1 MVTFREI
8 VDYIKLE
15 HTVFDLPFV
24 FSGAVIASGTHYDW
38 FKFLMI
44 LVATTTARAAA
55 MSINRIEGKKYD
67 VTNPRKKGWSLVKGS
82 MSMNTA
88 IALTVFFVAVFEI
101 STYLL
106 NTLVLI
112 LSPVVLF
119 LFISD
124 PFMKRIT
131 RWRHIYMGSTIGVGV
146 LAGYLAITPIFP
158 TDPQIYLIFI
168 ASSLWIAGFD
178 MIYVIPDIEFDR
190 KNRLKTVMTEYPIK
204 TGLRIS
210 IATHAVTF
218 AALALLIFYF
228 STVYYAVALGI
239 ILILIVYQ
247 HYIVNP
253 DDPKSIRMSFLGA
266 NSFIG
271 IIFLTSIVLSLN
283 F

>member
-1 MVTFREI
+1 MVTLREI

-38 FKFLMI
+38 FKFMLI
-44 LVATTTARAAA
+44 LVATTTARASA
-55 MSINRIEGKKYD
+55 MSINRIEGKKFD
-67 VTNPRKKGWSLVKGS
+67 EINPRKQQWSLVKGS
-82 MSMNTA
+82 MSVRTA
-88 IALTVFFVAVFEI
+88 VMLTVFFVAVFEI
-101 STYLL
+101 SAYLL

-124 PFMKRIT
+124 PFMKRVT

-146 LAGYLAITPIFP
+146 LAGYLAITPSFP

-178 MIYVIPDIEFDR
+178 MIYVLPDIQFDR
-190 KNRLKTVMTEYPIK
+190 ENKLKTVMTEYPVR

-210 IATHAVTF
+210 AATHAVTF

-228 STVYYAVALGI
+228 PTVYYAVALVL
-239 ILILIVYQ
+239 ILGLIVYQ

-271 IIFLTSIVLSLN
+271 IIFLAAILLSLN

>member
-1 MVTFREI
+1 MVTLKEI
-8 VDYIKLE
+8 IDYIKLE

-67 VTNPRKKGWSLVKGS
+67 AINPRKKEWSLVRGS
-82 MSMNTA
+82 MSTRTA
-88 IALTVFFVAVFEI
+88 ILLTAVFITAFEL

-106 NTLVLI
+106 NTLVLM

-119 LFISD
+119 LFVTD
-124 PFMKRIT
+124 PFMKRVT

-146 LAGYLAITPIFP
+146 LAGYLAVTPVFP

-210 IATHAVTF
+210 IATHVITF

-228 STVYYAVALGI
+228 STIYYAVALVI
-239 ILILIVYQ
+239 ILALIVYQ
-247 HYIVNP
+247 HVIVNP

-271 IIFLTSIVLSLN
+271 IIFLASVVLSLN

>member
-67 VTNPRKKGWSLVKGS
+67 VTNPRKREWSLVRGS
-82 MSMNTA
+82 MSTSTA
-88 IALTVFFVAVFEI
+88 LFLTAVFVVIFEV
-101 STYLL
+101 SAYLL
-106 NTLVLI
+106 NTLVLM

-119 LFISD
+119 LFVTD
-124 PFMKRIT
+124 PFMKKVT
-131 RWRHIYMGSTIGVGV
+131 RWRHIYMGTTIGVGV
-146 LAGYLAITPIFP
+146 LAGYLAVTPVFP

-190 KNRLKTVMTEYPIK
+190 KNNLKTVMTEYPVK

-210 IATHAVTF
+210 VATHVVTF

-228 STVYYAVALGI
+228 STIYYAVALAI
-239 ILILIVYQ
+239 ILALIIYQ
-247 HYIVNP
+247 HYIINP
-253 DDPKSIRMSFLGA
+253 DDPRTIRMSFLGA

-271 IIFLTSIVLSLN
+271 IIFLASIVLSLN

>member
-24 FSGAVIASGTHYDW
+24 FSGAVIASGTSYDW
-38 FKFLMI
+38 FKFLLI
-44 LVATTTARAAA
+44 LVATTSARAAA
-55 MSINRIEGKKYD
+55 MSINRIEGRRYD
-67 VTNPRKKGWSLVKGS
+67 LSNPRKKSWSLVKGT
-82 MSMNTA
+82 MSVRTA
-88 IALTVFFVAVFEI
+88 LSLTVFFTVVFEV
-101 STYLL
+101 SAFYL
-106 NTLVLI
+106 NTLVLM

-119 LFISD
+119 LFITD
-124 PFMKRIT
+124 PLMKKIT
-131 RWRHIYMGSTIGVGV
+131 RWRHIYMGATIGVGV
-146 LAGYLAITPIFP
+146 LAGYLAITPVFP
-158 TDPQIYLIFI
+158 TTPQIYLIFI

-178 MIYVIPDIEFDR
+178 MIYVIPDIEHDR
-190 KNRLKTVMTEYPIK
+190 QNKLKTVMTEYPIK

-210 IATHAVTF
+210 IGTHVVTF

-228 STVYYAVALGI
+228 STIYYAVALAI
-239 ILILIVYQ
+239 ILCLMVYQ

-271 IIFLTSIVLSLN
+271 IIFLTSVVLSLN

>member
-67 VTNPRKKGWSLVKGS
+67 VTNPRKREWSLVRGS
-82 MSMNTA
+82 MSTSTA
-88 IALTVFFVAVFEI
+88 LLLTAVFVVIFEV
-101 STYLL
+101 SAYLL
-106 NTLVLI
+106 NTLVLM

-119 LFISD
+119 LFVTD
-124 PFMKRIT
+124 PFMKKVT
-131 RWRHIYMGSTIGVGV
+131 RWRHIYMGTTIGVGV
-146 LAGYLAITPIFP
+146 LAGYLAVTPVFP

-190 KNRLKTVMTEYPIK
+190 KNNLKTVMTEYPVK

-210 IATHAVTF
+210 VATHVVTF

-228 STVYYAVALGI
+228 STIYYAVALAI
-239 ILILIVYQ
+239 ILALIIYQ
-247 HYIVNP
+247 HYIINP
-253 DDPKSIRMSFLGA
+253 DDPRTIRMSFLGA

-271 IIFLTSIVLSLN
+271 IIFLASIVLSLN

>member
-1 MVTFREI
+1 MVSLKEI
-8 VDYIKLE
+8 IDYIKLE

-38 FKFLMI
+38 FKFLLI
-44 LVATTTARAAA
+44 LIATTTARAAA
-55 MSINRIEGKKYD
+55 MSINRIEGRKYD
-67 VTNPRKKGWSLVKGS
+67 ESNPRKRNWSLVKGS
-82 MSMNTA
+82 MSVRTA
-88 IALTVFFVAVFEI
+88 LSLTVLFVFIFEL
-101 STYLL
+101 SAYLL
-106 NTLVLI
+106 NTLVLA

-119 LFISD
+119 LFVTD
-124 PFMKRIT
+124 PLMKRIT

-146 LAGYLAITPIFP
+146 LAGYLAITPVFP
-158 TDPQIYLIFI
+158 TTPQIYLIFI

-178 MIYVIPDIEFDR
+178 MIYVIPDIEHDR
-190 KNRLKTVMTEYPIK
+190 ENHLKTVMTEYPVK

-210 IATHAVTF
+210 IAVHAVTF
-218 AALALLIFYF
+218 AALAMLIFYF
-228 STVYYAVALGI
+228 STIYYAVALAI
-239 ILILIVYQ
+239 ILLLIIYQ

-271 IIFLTSIVLSLN
+271 IIFLASVVLSLN

>member
-1 MVTFREI
+1 MVTFKEI

-24 FSGAVIASGTHYDW
+24 FSGAVIASGTHYNL
-38 FKFLMI
+38 FKFLLI
-44 LVATTTARAAA
+44 LVATTSARAAA

-67 VTNPRKKGWSLVKGS
+67 ESNPRKKDWILVKGS
-82 MSMNTA
+82 LSVRTA
-88 IALTVFFVAVFEI
+88 VILTAFFVTVFEVSA
-101 STYLL
+101 YLL
-106 NTLVLI
+106 NTLVLV

-119 LFISD
+119 LFVTD
-124 PFMKRIT
+124 PLLKRVT

-146 LAGYLAITPIFP
+146 LAGYLAITPSLP

-178 MIYVIPDIEFDR
+178 MIYVIPDIQFDR
-190 KNRLKTVMTEYPIK
+190 ENHLKTVMTEYSLK

-210 IATHAVTF
+210 AAIHALTF
-218 AALALLIFYF
+218 LSLALLIFYF
-228 STVYYAVALGI
+228 PTVYYAAALAM
-239 ILILIVYQ
+239 ILALIVYQ
-247 HYIVNP
+247 HYIVKP

-271 IIFLTSIVLSLN
+271 IIFLTSIILSLN
-283 F
+283 L

>member
-1 MVTFREI
+1 MVSLKEI

-38 FKFLMI
+38 FKFLLI

-55 MSINRIEGKKYD
+55 MSINRIEGKKFD
-67 VTNPRKKGWSLVKGS
+67 EINPRKRNWSLVRGS
-82 MSMNTA
+82 MSVKTA
-88 IALTVFFVAVFEI
+88 IALTAFFIAVFEI
-101 STYLL
+101 SAYLL
-106 NTLVLI
+106 NTLVLL

-119 LFISD
+119 LFVTD

-146 LAGYLAITPIFP
+146 LAGYLAITPVLP

-190 KNRLKTVMTEYPIK
+190 QNNLKTVMTEYSIR

-210 IATHAVTF
+210 IATHVVTF

-228 STVYYAVALGI
+228 STIYYAVALVI
-239 ILILIVYQ
+239 ILALIIYQ
-247 HYIVNP
+247 HIIVNP

-271 IIFLTSIVLSLN
+271 IIFLASVFLSLN